1 MFPDDA
7 TLLARGKYSTLSHER
22 HEQIRRVQDICRT
35 MQATVAKVVTDFQ
48 EEPPTDPALV
58 PLLEKCVSNLTSAR
72 ERIMTMCL
80 GMAEIK
86 TEAWPK

>member
-22 HEQIRRVQDICRT
+22 HEQIRRVVDICRM
-35 MQATVAKVVTDFQ
+35 MQATIPQVLSDCQ
-48 EEPPTDPALV
+48 EEPPVEIAHI
-58 PLLEKCVSNLTSAR
+58 PLLEKCVANLTSAR

-80 GMAEIK
+80 GMAELK
-86 TEAWPK
+86 PDAWPK